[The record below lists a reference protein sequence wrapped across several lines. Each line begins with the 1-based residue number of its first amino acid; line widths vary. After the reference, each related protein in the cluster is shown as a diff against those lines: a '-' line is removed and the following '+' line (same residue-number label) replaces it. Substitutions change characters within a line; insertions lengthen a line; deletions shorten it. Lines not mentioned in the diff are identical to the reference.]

1 MAEDLQSKATEMV
14 KKILTVGV
22 GAIFLTEESL
32 RSMVSEFKL
41 PKEFLT
47 GLLDSAGKTKN
58 EFLGK
63 LSSDVLDRIMT
74 RVDAPS
80 LVQEILENNG
90 LDLHVKLSFKPK
102 RKKHAHAD
110 LEPANPQSAP
120 SSTDAP

>member
-1 MAEDLQSKATEMV
+1 MADDLQSKATEMV

-47 GLLDSAGKTKN
+47 GLLESAGKTKS
-58 EFLGK
+58 EFLSK

-74 RVDAPS
+74 RVDAQA
-80 LVQEILENNG
+80 LVQEILSKNEIE
-90 LDLHVKLSFKPK
+90 LQLKLSFKAK
-102 RKKHAHAD
+102 NED
-110 LEPANPQSAP
+110 SAK
-120 SSTDAP
+120 